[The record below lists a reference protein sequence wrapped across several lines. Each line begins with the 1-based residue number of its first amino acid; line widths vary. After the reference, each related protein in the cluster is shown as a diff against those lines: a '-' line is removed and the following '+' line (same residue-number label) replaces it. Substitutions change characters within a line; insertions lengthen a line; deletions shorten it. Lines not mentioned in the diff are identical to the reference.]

1 MLTLLK
7 DFRFGARALGRNP
20 GFAAV
25 AVLVLALGI
34 GTNTAVFSMVNALL
48 VRPLVGADDGTELLG
63 LFGKDTKRPDRYRQ
77 FSYPNYLDISE
88 GARSFSSVAAHD
100 LALAGVTEG
109 DTTRRTFVDM
119 VSANYFETLGV
130 RMARGRPFTTAE
142 ERPGRPSLVTIVSD
156 SYWRKTGADPE
167 IIGKTVRLS
176 GRIFTIVGIA
186 PPRFTGATAAVAPE
200 FWLPL
205 GASELVKND
214 FMREGEGR
222 TPGARDAH
230 ELLLMGRLRPG
241 VSREA
246 ASRELSQVASR
257 LEQAYP
263 AENRDQ
269 TIVAAPLPRMGISS
283 APGDDSAIVSVS
295 VVMTAMSA
303 VVLLVACLNLANM
316 LLARG
321 TARRREIAIRLSL
334 GAGRAAVVR
343 QLLTE
348 GFLLAACGGLFGTL
362 LAYAATAVFIQTIVP
377 LMPVPIEVDA
387 APDWRVMAA
396 TLVFAALAT
405 MLFAL
410 GPAWRVTRPGVLE
423 DLREQR
429 SEERGR
435 RARLLGAK
443 NLLIGSQIA
452 LSLALLA
459 AGALFVR
466 GAVKA
471 AGATPGFSFDRGLLV
486 EVDPGLA
493 AYSPEQSASAHRGL
507 LSHLRTV
514 PGIDAVSIAS
524 LVPFGAVREGEG
536 VERAGGAGDVAAGEE
551 KRERVSS
558 TYTAISA
565 DYFRSLGL
573 KMLRGREFTAE
584 EAEGT
589 AVRRVAI
596 IDEPLARR
604 LFTSPGENPVGQFVR
619 VAAREPGRYEVPV
632 EIIGVAPGLRDDL
645 FERSVTPHVYVPFSA
660 KTRTWMNYHIRVA
673 AGGPGEAAML
683 QTIRREIR
691 AFDERLPV
699 LTMTTL
705 KSFGERS
712 VFLWVFRSA
721 ARVFTAF
728 GLSALLLALVG
739 IYGVNAYVVA
749 RRTREIGIRMA
760 LGATAGRVVRLMLRD
775 TAIVALA
782 GIAVGLGLAVALG
795 YGLSSMLYEVSATDP
810 LALTIA
816 PLLLAASAVAAA
828 LVPTWRAT
836 RGSPLEALR
845 HE

>member
-1 MLTLLK
+1 MRTLLK
-7 DFRFGARALGRNP
+7 DLRFGARALRRNP
-20 GFAAV
+20 SFTAV
-25 AVLVLALGI
+25 AVMVLALGI
-34 GTNTAVFSMVNALL
+34 GSNTAVFSIVNTLL
-48 VRPLVGADDGTELLG
+48 VRPLPGVDAGTDLLG

-77 FSYPNYLDISE
+77 FSYPNYLDICE
-88 GARSFSSVAAHD
+88 GARSFSSIAAHD
-100 LALAGVTEG
+100 LALAGVMEG

-130 RMARGRPFTTAE
+130 RVTRGRPFTTAE
-142 ERPGRPSLVTIVSD
+142 ERPGRPSQVTIVSD

-176 GRIFTIVGIA
+176 GRIFTVVGIA

-200 FWLPL
+200 FWVPIS
-205 GASELVKND
+205 ASELVKND
-214 FMREGEGR
+214 FMREGEGK

-269 TIVAAPLPRMGISS
+269 TIVAALLPRMGISS

-295 VVMTAMSA
+295 VVVMAMSA
-303 VVLLVACLNLANM
+303 IVLLVACLNLANM

-334 GAGRAAVVR
+334 GAGRAAIVR

-348 GFLLAACGGLFGTL
+348 GFLLALCGGLFGTL

-396 TLVFAALAT
+396 TLVFAAVAT

-410 GPAWRVTRPGVLE
+410 GPAWRVTRPGVLG
-423 DLREQR
+423 DLKEQR

-435 RARLLGAK
+435 RARLLGAR
-443 NLLIGSQIA
+443 NLLIASQMA
-452 LSLALLA
+452 LSLALLV

-471 AGATPGFSFDRGLLV
+471 ASATPGFSFDRGLLV

-493 AYSPEQSASAHRGL
+493 AYSPEQSAAAHRGL
-507 LSHLRTV
+507 LGHLRTV
-514 PGIDAVSIAS
+514 PGVEAVSIAS
-524 LVPFGAVREGEG
+524 LVPFGALREGEG
-536 VERAGGAGDVAAGEE
+536 VERAGGADDVAAGKEQ
-551 KRERVSS
+551 RERVSS

-604 LFTSPGENPVGQFVR
+604 LFASPGENPVGQYVR
-619 VAAREPGRYEVPV
+619 LRAGEPGQYQAPV
-632 EIIGVAPGLRDDL
+632 EIIGVVPGVRDDL
-645 FERSVTPHVYVPFSA
+645 FECSVTPHIYVPFSA

-673 AGGPGEAAML
+673 AGGPTEAGML
-683 QTIRREIR
+683 QTLRREIR

-699 LTMTTL
+699 LAMTTL
-705 KSFGERS
+705 KSFGDRS

-760 LGATAGRVVRLMLRD
+760 LGATAGSVVWLMLRD
-775 TAIVALA
+775 TAIVSLA
-782 GIAVGLGLAVALG
+782 GIVVGLGLAIALG

-816 PLLLAASAVAAA
+816 PLLLAASALAASY
-828 LVPTWRAT
+828 VPTRRAT
-836 RGSPLEALR
+836 RGSPVEALR